1 MMRRDYILRMIE
13 EFARALARI
22 RALKKGE
29 RWQEAAGTVDEE
41 IQRLVGT
48 GREGLAKLTETELL
62 ARIVQGE
69 ATQAVHDKTLI
80 VTTLL
85 REAGDVAVAQDRV
98 EEGRSCY
105 LKGLHLL
112 LETLA
117 RSDVFECPEFVP
129 KIEEFVAALQEAP
142 LPLQTQGRL
151 MEHYERAQEFGKAE
165 DALFAMIEAEPGNR
179 TIVEFGIEFYKRL
192 AGHSDDSLKQ
202 GNLPRPE
209 LEASLAELRVRQPAA
224 G

>member
-22 RALKKGE
+22 RSLKQVE
-29 RWQEAAGTVDEE
+29 RWQDAAGTLDEE
-41 IQRLVGT
+41 FHRLLGT
-48 GREGLAKLTETELL
+48 GPEGLAKLTETELL

-98 EEGRSCY
+98 GEGRSCY

-112 LETLA
+112 LEALA

-151 MEHYERAQEFGKAE
+151 MEHYERAGEFGKAE

-179 TIVEFGIEFYKRL
+179 AVAEFGIAFYERL
-192 AGHSDDSLKQ
+192 AGHSDASLKA

-209 LEASLAELRVRQPAA
+209 LEAGLAELRAHKPA